1 MERKAKGRRDDF
13 GNFDGLV
20 QQRIEMTLR
29 CAPVISILWWL
40 GSMVNLSLDTKYH
53 KRAPSEKANHANG
66 RAEINEQ

>member
-40 GSMVNLSLDTKYH
+40 GFIVWLAFL
-53 KRAPSEKANHANG
+53 
-66 RAEINEQ
+66 IWFVVF